1 MVDFKK
7 LGFFGIA
14 ILLVAVIASVGSSV
28 LDGMRAQTSQT
39 LTSNAANEAW
49 TGSNATVRTLLL
61 PGNRNAAIS
70 WSSFVLVNNSVILS
84 AANYTFS
91 ESAGTVVLTSPTKYL
106 GASLYMN
113 YTYTNYTGASFAALY
128 NGTKSVGTL
137 AEWLS
142 TIAMVIAAAVIMG
155 LLLKFRETV

>member
-49 TGSNATVRTLLL
+49 TGNV
-61 PGNRNAAIS
+61 
-70 WSSFVLVNNSVILS
+70 
-84 AANYTFS
+84 
-91 ESAGTVVLTSPTKYL
+91 
-106 GASLYMN
+106 
-113 YTYTNYTGASFAALY
+113 
-128 NGTKSVGTL
+128 
-137 AEWLS
+137 
-142 TIAMVIAAAVIMG
+142 
-155 LLLKFRETV
+155 